1 MVSLEPGDPVIVH
14 NVGGLTEP
22 RLHVGQKGWAANTVV
37 VDEEEYV
44 FFQPDDT
51 QGIFVIEASRVDL
64 DAEEKARI
72 KREGGGG
79 AIPIP
84 PIQ

>member
-1 MVSLEPGDPVIVH
+1 MVGLVPGDPVILH
-14 NVGGLTEP
+14 NVSGLKED
-22 RLHVGQKGWAANTVV
+22 RLYAGQKGWAANTVV

-44 FFQPDDT
+44 FFQPEDS
-51 QGIFVIEASRVDL
+51 QGVFVIEASRVEL
-64 DAEEKARI
+64 DAEEKERI
-72 KREGGGG
+72 EREGGGG

>member
-1 MVSLEPGDPVIVH
+1 MVGLEPGDPVVLTKKE
-14 NVGGLTEP
+14 GLNES
-22 RLHVGQKGWAANTVV
+22 RLYNGQKGWAASLIT

-44 FFQPDDT
+44 FFQPEDS
-51 QGIFVIEASRVDL
+51 QGIFVIEASRVEL
-64 DAEEKARI
+64 DDEEKERI

-84 PIQ
+84 PVQ